1 MVEQDSDGELHPT
14 VPPEFKGGI
23 FLVLVQ
29 NNETN
34 AVYTNQLGAFTTES
48 EAQYYASTFTQH
60 WITARIILLPINE
73 VIVKKI

>member
-1 MVEQDSDGELHPT
+1 MTERDSNGELHPV
-14 VPPEFKGGI
+14 VPPKFEGGV

-29 NNETN
+29 NNETHE
-34 AVYTNQLGAFTTES
+34 VYTAQLKAFTTES
-48 EAQYYASTFTQH
+48 GAQYYASTFTQH

>member
-1 MVEQDSDGELHPT
+1 MNEHDSNGELHPVT
-14 VPPEFKGGI
+14 PPEFKGGI

-29 NNETN
+29 NNETHE
-34 AVYTNQLGAFTTES
+34 VYTAQLKAFTTET

-60 WITARIILLPINE
+60 WITARIILLPIDE

>member
-1 MVEQDSDGELHPT
+1 MNEPDSNNELHP
-14 VPPEFKGGI
+14 VVSSEFKSGI

-29 NNETN
+29 NNETHE
-34 AVYTNQLGAFTTES
+34 VYTAQIKAFTTES
-48 EAQYYASTFTQH
+48 GAEYYASTFTQH

>member
-1 MVEQDSDGELHPT
+1 MNEHDSNNELHPI
-14 VPPEFKGGI
+14 VPSEFNGGI

-29 NNETN
+29 NNETHE
-34 AVYTNQLGAFTTES
+34 VYTGQLKAFTTES
-48 EAQYYASTFTQH
+48 GAEYYASTFTQH